1 MVNLKRILSAHV
13 ILTWAFFFFIKEGC
27 PQTITFNKAIDNQHY
42 VNAVDFSYSILN
54 IGDSLYWVSSPS
66 WRFPNNENSLIVG
79 ICDTN
84 GLLKNMTEIFY
95 VGNDYFTGYS
105 GCMINHN
112 NSKYLCGSVKKI
124 GTSFQNAYLAK
135 FNQIGDT
142 TFIKEFQ
149 DSVQVISSFNSLI
162 LSRDNNIFTV
172 GTIGSNFSN
181 RDVLVQKTDTS
192 GNLIWKKSFGG
203 LMAEEAYSIIENNS
217 TSILL
222 FGRKHSNIQNNY
234 PWVLKIDSI
243 GNLIDE
249 KWFIGGNGHPKVAG
263 GFSATKGIND
273 DIVVTGSLDTII
285 NVGDAQYPIFF
296 GIMDTN
302 FNFNI
307 KYAFNGAYP
316 VRPYII
322 KQIKDS
328 SYVAVGY
335 KEGAIT
341 GCIAKI
347 SKDGELLWQREYIYK
362 QYGFNYFADF
372 QETKDGGFIITG
384 ATNGDTSQDMWLVKL
399 DSLGLLNDSLI
410 VNTGTV
416 LANSSTNILQL
427 YPNPAKEQ
435 LHLKIFFTQPQNEM
449 AMLTVYDMVGKQI
462 LSENIILQQGKANHT
477 INVSNLPGG
486 NYIALVQ
493 AGGEVV
499 KQRFVRE

>member
-1 MVNLKRILSAHV
+1 MKKAHV
-13 ILTWAFFFFIKEGC
+13 ILTWAFFFFAKEGC
-27 PQTITFNKAIDNQHY
+27 PQTTFNKAIDNP
-42 VNAVDFSYSILN
+42 NYS
-54 IGDSLYWVSSPS
+54 
-66 WRFPNNENSLIVG
+66 
-79 ICDTN
+79 N
-84 GLLKNMTEIFY
+84 G
-95 VGNDYFTGYS
+95 
-105 GCMINHN
+105 
-112 NSKYLCGSVKKI
+112 
-124 GTSFQNAYLAK
+124 A
-135 FNQIGDT
+135 
-142 TFIKEFQ
+142 EF
-149 DSVQVISSFNSLI
+149 
-162 LSRDNNIFTV
+162 
-172 GTIGSNFSN
+172 
-181 RDVLVQKTDTS
+181 
-192 GNLIWKKSFGG
+192 
-203 LMAEEAYSIIENNS
+203 AYSIININDTICLISSSSVRHPSSEISLLNIFIDSAGVIDITKELYISNKQIYTGLSGSLIKNEDDFIMASSVNDLLTGFSKGFIVKFNIAGDTIFFNSYGADSAYSVFYGTQINLNNDYLGIGVTGIPNS
-217 TSILL
+217 TNQNFFIVKIDTNGNLIFQKEYGGIGYEIAYMSIEYSSNKNII
-222 FGRKHSNIQNNY
+222 FGRKYSNNQNNY
-234 PWVLKIDSI
+234 PWVLKIDSM

-263 GFSATKGIND
+263 GFGATKGING

-341 GCIAKI
+341 GCIAKV

-384 ATNGDTSQDMWLVKL
+384 ATNGDTSQDIWLVKL

-410 VNTGTV
+410 VNNGTV
-416 LANSSTNILQL
+416 LVNSSTNILQL
-427 YPNPAKEQ
+427 YPNPTQSQ
-435 LHLKIFFTQPQNEM
+435 LHLKIFFTQPQYEM

-477 INVSNLPGG
+477 VNVSNLPSG
-486 NYIALVQ
+486 NYIAIVQ